1 MTPPR
6 LTLAPKGQQEDSV
19 PDAVSQPLRLDP
31 TALDLADIARS
42 DTAFVLRSLATSANG
57 LLDREAAVRLQ
68 LFGHNAIAI
77 EQRDSWLKQLTQHFI
92 SPINLLLLSIAGIS
106 AFMGDGTSAVMISLM
121 VVLSTLLSFVQEYR
135 SGNAAEKLRQMVRAT
150 TSVQRQDKRL
160 GVPKEVVD
168 AFDIHLHPQ
177 SPVIRE
183 LPTTQLVPGDII
195 HLSAGDMVPADVRIL
210 QSKDL
215 FANQSALTGESMPV
229 EKHATLDKDG
239 GSILEL
245 CTLCF
250 MGSNVVSGTA
260 SAVVVKTGAATYFGK
275 LAHNISEQRAGTSFD
290 KGVERFAMLM
300 MRFMLV
306 MVPLV
311 FVVNG
316 LTKGDWMQ
324 AFLFAV
330 AVAVGLAPEMLPMIV
345 TINLS
350 KGAIILSRKK
360 VIVKRLN
367 AIQNFGA
374 MDVLCTDKTGTLT
387 QGRVV
392 LERHVDPN
400 GEDCLKVLQHAYL
413 NSYHQTGLK
422 NMLDLAVLQHAE
434 VHAGLEVDKRFVKVD
449 EVPFDFHRRRMSVVV
464 EQDGH
469 HHLLVCKGAVEEMLT
484 VCDKIEIDGV
494 TQMLDTPWLHRLMT
508 LRDELNGD
516 GFMVIAVACR
526 QFSAGRS
533 VYTQRDEHHLTLLGF
548 TAFFDPP
555 RDTAAQALSALHQH
569 GVAVKILTGD
579 NEAVTTM
586 TCHQVGLEISQILS
600 GEQITGMS
608 DIDLQQA
615 VEGSNV
621 FVKLAP
627 EQKSRIIAALHAN
640 NHVVGFLGDGIND
653 GPALK
658 AADIG
663 ISVDSAVDIAK
674 ESADIILLEKSLMVL
689 EQGVME
695 GRRVFG
701 NIIKYLRMSASS
713 NFGNMLSMV
722 GASLFLPFLPMAPVQ
737 ILLNN
742 LFYDLSQTTIATDEV
757 DPEYLAQPRQW
768 EIANITRFMLVF
780 GPISSVFDYVTYF
793 TLLYGFDAW
802 HSATLFHTG
811 WFLESLLS
819 QTLIVHIIRTGRIPF
834 IESRA
839 SVPLLLTSVGICLLG
854 LWLPF
859 SPFALHFGLTPVS
872 AAYGAALAAIVF
884 AYLIFTQVVKAWFIR
899 RYGLN

>member
-1 MTPPR
+1 M
-6 LTLAPKGQQEDSV
+6 LA
-19 PDAVSQPLRLDP
+19 DP
-31 TALDLADIARS
+31 ATMDLAGIARS
-42 DTAFVLRSLATSANG
+42 EPAFVLRALGTSSSG
-57 LLDREAAVRLQ
+57 LLDREAEERLHRFGRNTIAAERRPTWPAQ
-68 LFGHNAIAI
+68 LAH
-77 EQRDSWLKQLTQHFI
+77 HFL
-92 SPINLLLLSIAGIS
+92 SAINLLLLTISGIS
-106 AFMGDGTSAVMISLM
+106 ASMGDLTSAIMISLM
-121 VVLSTLLSFVQEYR
+121 VVMSTLLSFVQEFR
-135 SGNAAEKLRQMVRAT
+135 SGNAAEQLRHMVRSTA
-150 TSVQRQDKRL
+150 SVLRQDKRL
-160 GVPKEVVD
+160 GVPAEIVD
-168 AFDIHLHPQ
+168 AFEIHLHPQ
-177 SPVIRE
+177 GPRISD
-183 LPTTQLVPGDII
+183 LPIDALVPGDII

-215 FANQSALTGESMPV
+215 YVNQSTLTGESLPV
-229 EKHATLDKDG
+229 EKHAQLTGDARN
-239 GSILEL
+239 ILE
-245 CTLCF
+245 CCNLCF

-260 SAVVVKTGAATYFGK
+260 SAVVLRTGATTYFGA
-275 LAHNISEQRAGTSFD
+275 LARNITEQRPGTSFE
-290 KGVERFAMLM
+290 KGVQRFAMLM
-300 MRFMLV
+300 LRFMLV

-311 FVVNG
+311 FALNG

-350 KGAIILSRKK
+350 KGAISLSRMK

-392 LERHVDPN
+392 LEKHVDAN
-400 GEDCLKVLQHAYL
+400 GSDCLKVLQHAYL

-422 NMLDLAVLQHAE
+422 NMLDIAVLQHADI
-434 VHAGLEVDKRFVKVD
+434 HTGLEVDKRFVKVD
-449 EVPFDFHRRRMSVVV
+449 EVPFDFHRRRMSVIV
-464 EQDGH
+464 EQEGR

-484 VCDKIEIDGV
+484 VCDRIDIDGV
-494 TQMLDTPWLHRLMT
+494 LHPLDTAWLERLKS
-508 LRDELNGD
+508 LKDELNGE

-526 QFSAGRS
+526 QFPAVRS
-533 VYTQRDEHHLTLLGF
+533 MYTHRDEHGLTLLGF

-555 RDTAAQALSALHQH
+555 RDSAAEALSALHQH
-569 GVAVKILTGD
+569 GVSVKILTGD

-586 TCHQVGLEISQILS
+586 TCHQVGLQISGVAS
-600 GEQITGMS
+600 GEQIAAMHDS
-608 DIDLQQA
+608 ELQQA
-615 VEGSNV
+615 VEANNV
-621 FVKLAP
+621 FVKLSP

-640 NHVVGFLGDGIND
+640 RHVVGFLGDGIND

-722 GASLFLPFLPMAPVQ
+722 GASMFLPFLPMAPVQ

-757 DPEYLAQPRQW
+757 DQEYLAQPRQW
-768 EIANITRFMLVF
+768 EIGNIARYMLVF
-780 GPISSVFDYVTYF
+780 GPISSLFDYVTYAV
-793 TLLYGFDAW
+793 LLYGFDAW
-802 HSATLFHTG
+802 NNARLFHTG
-811 WFLESLLS
+811 WFMESLLS

-834 IESRA
+834 VESRA
-839 SVPLLLTSVGICLLG
+839 STPLLLTSIAICLLAI
-854 LWLPF
+854 WLPF
-859 SPFALHFGLTPVS
+859 SPFALHFGFTPVS
-872 AAYGAALAAIVF
+872 AGYGIALAGIVL
-884 AYLIFTQVVKAWFIR
+884 AYLMFTQVIKSWFIR